1 MAARGP
7 AACPRRRS
15 VGASPSLPPPRGR
28 ERPPRPRELTADLG
42 AAPAE
47 ELGLAR
53 QKTLLEALSAQQRRA
68 RGPAGAGAGPK
79 GAPRPAPV
87 RGYRQPKKPGVK
99 AKVTTR
105 AGARRKAAGS
115 RRSGRLEGKKPK
127 YAEGLGDGEDH
138 VYLEDM
144 TKRVQDAVAEQDHTN
159 WKKALEHRCE
169 GNNQW
174 RGGYYDSRAG
184 LTCHFCRQKKL
195 CGEEGCPRC
204 SNRDPELECIG
215 KSECTRCGAARGRF
229 CRACLKVR
237 YGLELDDVRAQA
249 KAGEWLCPH
258 CYEDDHPEE
267 GWICNSS
274 ICMTRRGMSPTGIAI
289 YNATEQGFSSV
300 AELVQANILKRRAV
314 AAGRK
319 AAKAKAE
326 HVPLAQRQ
334 AKGKGQGKA
343 ATSAARK

>member
-1 MAARGP
+1 MEVRASAWRPGGRSSACVGGAP
-7 AACPRRRS
+7 A
-15 VGASPSLPPPRGR
+15 PPP
-28 ERPPRPRELTADLG
+28 PSPREG
-42 AAPAE
+42 AAAAPPPGADARPAE

-53 QKTLLEALSAQQRRA
+53 QKTLLEAFSAQQRRA
-68 RGPAGAGAGPK
+68 RGPAGAAAGPK
-79 GAPRPAPV
+79 GAPRPPPG

-115 RRSGRLEGKKPK
+115 RRSGRLEGKKPE

-144 TKRVQDAVAEQDHTN
+144 TERVKDAVAEQDHTN

-215 KSECTRCGAARGRF
+215 KSECTRCGGARGRF

-289 YNATEQGFSSV
+289 YNANEQGFSSV

-334 AKGKGQGKA
+334 AKGKGKGKA
-343 ATSAARK
+343 ARK